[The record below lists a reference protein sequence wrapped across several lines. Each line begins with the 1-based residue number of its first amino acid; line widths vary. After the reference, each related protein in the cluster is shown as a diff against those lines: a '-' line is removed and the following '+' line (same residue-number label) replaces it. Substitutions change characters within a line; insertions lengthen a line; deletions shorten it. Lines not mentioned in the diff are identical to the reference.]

1 MWTVDPKLERDFAE
15 KVRATN
21 EELMRL
27 TDDQLEVT
35 TKRTILENEELSM
48 ELASSSKRAE
58 KALARSD
65 EQRRASGETLVDLE
79 LANEMNARAARRG
92 EKLRAEVESLIAE
105 LKLGE
110 ERLREMAVKRADD
123 DELVQEEIV
132 AMGEA
137 QRKMVLRA
145 EARSIITPVPVR
157 PRSRGERR
165 SLRTLLPG
173 GRFSPPIRVPR
184 SQSRRTHLDAFQLI

>member
-1 MWTVDPKLERDFAE
+1 LERDFAE

-173 GRFSPPIRVPR
+173 GRLSPPIRVPR
-184 SQSRRTHLDAFQLI
+184 SQSRRTNLDAFRLI

>member
-1 MWTVDPKLERDFAE
+1 MERDHENAGTLQIQRRKIAKTREKLMKAKDSFAAMDKKFSDE
-15 KVRATN
+15 N
-21 EELMRL
+21 MRL

-110 ERLREMAVKRADD
+110 ERLREMAVARADD
-123 DELVQEEIV
+123 D
-132 AMGEA
+132 
-137 QRKMVLRA
+137 
-145 EARSIITPVPVR
+145 
-157 PRSRGERR
+157 
-165 SLRTLLPG
+165 
-173 GRFSPPIRVPR
+173 
-184 SQSRRTHLDAFQLI
+184 